1 MTNTVD
7 RRAFLAS
14 SALGIAGLSS
24 ATSAFAVAD
33 AAETGADKR
42 IKVAVLTHEGGAHLS
57 AYFRGLALAEE
68 VASVALADPD
78 GNAEGLARDA
88 LGEKLTT
95 VYTDRAELIS
105 AENPTMALISVE
117 ARLGPAAIDTALDAG
132 CHVLAEKPA
141 CVNAEDFARVA
152 AKAESKGLYLMLALA
167 NRLNPEVQEAKRV
180 IAEGTIGEI
189 YGVDMH
195 LIEDQTRLTSPSYHQ
210 SWFADKS
217 RAGGGHL
224 TWLGI
229 HWLDLAMFI
238 TDSGIEQVAGFAG
251 NVGGQPISVEDS
263 VAMTMRFDNGTFG
276 TLTSGY
282 YLDKGYESQI
292 KIWGSKGWLSMA
304 SETPRA
310 MKLYTAA
317 DELTEFTGPG
327 DHVAYTAFVR
337 AAVRA
342 CAGLQDPPITTEQSL
357 RAIKTVYRLYDA
369 AQTGSTATIQ

>member
-1 MTNTVD
+1 MTNPVD
-7 RRAFLAS
+7 RREFLS
-14 SALGIAGLSS
+14 QTALGIAGLT
-24 ATSAFAVAD
+24 ATGAFAD
-33 AAETGADKR
+33 AAEAGANTR

-68 VASVALADPD
+68 VESVALADPD

-88 LGEKLTT
+88 LGEKLST
-95 VYTDRAELIS
+95 VYTDRAELLS
-105 AENPTMALISVE
+105 VEKPRMALISVE
-117 ARLGPAAIDTALDAG
+117 ARLGPAFIDAALDAG

-180 IAEGTIGEI
+180 IAEGKIGEI

-195 LIEDQTRLTSPSYHQ
+195 LVEDQTRLTSASYHG
-210 SWFADKS
+210 SWFADKA

-229 HWLDLAMFI
+229 HWLDLTMYI
-238 TDSGIEQVAGFAG
+238 TGSRIEQVAGFAG
-251 NVGGQPISVEDS
+251 NVGGQPISIEDS
-263 VAMTMRFDNGTFG
+263 VAMSMRFDNGTFG

-282 YLDKGYESQI
+282 YLDKEYESQI
-292 KIWGSKGWLSMA
+292 KIWGSKGWLSIA
-304 SETPRA
+304 SEAPRN
-310 MKLYTAA
+310 MKWYTTA
-317 DELTEFTGPG
+317 DGLSEFGGPT
-327 DHVAYTAFVR
+327 DFDVYATFAR

-342 CAGLQDPPITTEQSL
+342 SAGLQDPPIATSESL

-369 AQTGSTATIQ
+369 AESGVTGNVE